1 MANDERS
8 GTTDSGESTEGEMTV
23 VTVPANNV
31 QEVLDFVAGLE
42 KEDADVSGHMISGGA
57 LAGGLGGGL
66 AAKGGRSLTGCN
78 TTGGTEFPDWQ
89 CSDLDR

>member
-1 MANDERS
+1 MADDKRTGQS
-8 GTTDSGESTEGEMTV
+8 DSGEPTAGDMTV

-42 KEDADVSGHMISGGA
+42 KEEADVSGHMISGGA
-57 LAGGLGGGL
+57 LGSFGGGL

>member
-1 MANDERS
+1 MADNDRAGGS
-8 GTTDSGESTEGEMTV
+8 NSDSATGEEMTV
-23 VTVPANNV
+23 VTVPENHV
-31 QEVLDFVAGLE
+31 QQVLDFVAGLE
-42 KEDADVSGHMISGGA
+42 KEEADVSGHMISRGA
-57 LAGGLGGGL
+57 LGSLGGGL

>member
-8 GTTDSGESTEGEMTV
+8 GTTDSGESTAGEMTV
-23 VTVPANNV
+23 VTVPGNNV

-42 KEDADVSGHMISGGA
+42 KEEGDVSGHMISRGA
-57 LAGGLGGGL
+57 LGSLGGGL

>member
-1 MANDERS
+1 MAENDSNAEPGKS
-8 GTTDSGESTEGEMTV
+8 AGEEMTV
-23 VTVPANNV
+23 ITVPESHV
-31 QEVLDFVAGLE
+31 QDVLDFVAGLN
-42 KEDADVSGHMISGGA
+42 KEESDVSGHMISGGA
-57 LAGGLGGGL
+57 LGSLGGGL

>member
-1 MANDERS
+1 MADDKRTGQS
-8 GTTDSGESTEGEMTV
+8 DSGEPTAGDMTV
-23 VTVPANNV
+23 MTVPESRV
-31 QEVLDFVAGLE
+31 QEVLDFVAGLN
-42 KEDADVSGHMISGGA
+42 KEETDVSGHMISRG
-57 LAGGLGGGL
+57 LAGIGGGL